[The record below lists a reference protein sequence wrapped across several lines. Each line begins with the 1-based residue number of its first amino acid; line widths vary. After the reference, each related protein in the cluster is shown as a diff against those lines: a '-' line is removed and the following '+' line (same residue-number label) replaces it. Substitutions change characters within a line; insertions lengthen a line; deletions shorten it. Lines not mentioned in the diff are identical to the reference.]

1 VSELNRPLSHED
13 QAAQGSGLIK
23 TLKRWLT
30 PENGDAETVRDVIE
44 ELIEERNEEL
54 PEDDTGPVI
63 DPNERLL
70 LGNVLK
76 MRSVTAADIMVPRPD
91 IVAVEAQTPMVEVMA
106 LLMKERHSRLPV
118 YRETLD
124 DVIGMVHIKDVA
136 VMVAERGIAAAS
148 GGPQPRLSEIV
159 RTILFVSPAVRVLDL
174 LLEMRLKR
182 THMALVVDE
191 YGGIDGLVTI
201 EDVVEQI
208 VGDIEDE
215 HDGEEAPPI
224 VERADGTVN
233 ADARVTLAEFEDRF
247 TRIFDSAEREAT
259 DTLGGLVTRLAGHVP
274 GRGELVKHPSGME
287 FEVIDGDPRRVRQ
300 LRIRH
305 IPKPNSAPTGK

>member
-1 VSELNRPLSHED
+1 MSELNRPLSAEETE
-13 QAAQGSGLIK
+13 AQGSGFIRL
-23 TLKRWLT
+23 LRRWLT
-30 PENGDAETVRDVIE
+30 PDSGDTETVRDVIE
-44 ELIEERNEEL
+44 ELIEERNEES
-54 PEDDTGPVI
+54 PPDGGPVI

-70 LGNVLK
+70 LANVLK
-76 MRSVTAADIMVPRPD
+76 MRAVTAADIMVPRPD
-91 IVAVEAQTPMVEVMA
+91 IVAVEAQTPMAEVMA

-136 VMVAERGIAAAS
+136 VMVAERGITS
-148 GGPQPRLSEIV
+148 NTGGPQPKLSEIV

-191 YGGIDGLVTI
+191 YGGIDGLLTI

-208 VGDIEDE
+208 VGEIEDE
-215 HDGEEAPPI
+215 HDSEEAPSI
-224 VERADGTVN
+224 IERSDGTVS
-233 ADARVTLAEFEDRF
+233 ADARVTLEEFEQRF
-247 TRIFDSAEREAT
+247 MRVFTEEEREET
-259 DTLGGLVTRLAGHVP
+259 DTLGGLVTRLVGHVP
-274 GRGELVKHPSGME
+274 GRGELVKHPSGIE
-287 FEVIDGDPRRVRQ
+287 FEVSDGDPRRVRQ

-305 IPKPNSAPTGK
+305 IPKPAPAPTGK